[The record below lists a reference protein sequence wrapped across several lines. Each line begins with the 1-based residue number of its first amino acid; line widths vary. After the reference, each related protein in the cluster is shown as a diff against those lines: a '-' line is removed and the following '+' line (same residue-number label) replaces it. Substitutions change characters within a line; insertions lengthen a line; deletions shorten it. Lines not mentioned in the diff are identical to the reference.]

1 MARFAVDQCARR
13 LALAALFLTAIS
25 VCARAQA
32 PGALNGIIL
41 DPSGRVIAG
50 ATVVLRQPRPAVRL
64 TEHTDSRGLFS
75 FPRLSAGLYT
85 MDVAFSGFT
94 SFKKSVRITAGHQ
107 SQERIVLSIAA
118 TRSEVTVTAAAQ
130 TAAVEPDA
138 NANAVTLN
146 SSVITTLP
154 VLNND
159 YLAELLR
166 FLAPEDIATSGPSL
180 RVNGVGAENASVAPS
195 AIASIK
201 IGKDPYDAEYARPGK
216 GRIAV
221 TTKTG
226 SRHYHGS
233 ADFLFRD
240 SDLNARN
247 PFASARAP
255 ERRGQFDGTLG
266 GPVGSG
272 TATTFLVSAD
282 LDYDDLQAAVFARGL
297 EGTIKGNVPTPS
309 RNGVFSGLIEHHFS
323 DMDTAT
329 IFFSHTSDLAENSGV
344 GGLVLPSA
352 GTDVRV
358 GQDRIVFGQ
367 QIVLSSSLVNQFHL
381 LADYDTGSTVSLQ
394 PEPKIVVQGAFTG
407 GGAQADESR
416 NEEHVD
422 LNELL
427 LYSRGKHLL
436 KFGFDVPHWGRVGI
450 FDRQNTAGTFTFANL
465 SAFASSAPLSYAAQF
480 GDGDFNYMEEVL
492 GAFVQD
498 DYHVRPNL
506 VLSAGLRYDW
516 QDIFSNSSDFAPR
529 FSFAYS
535 PGKGGTVVRGGVGVF
550 YDRTGDGPETYLLAF
565 GRQRLRQVLAIDPT
579 YPAPLG
585 PGSDLADLPYNL
597 VQLSP
602 AFQTP
607 AILQYSFAVEHPL
620 ARDTTLVVTYI
631 GSHSYHLFRSL
642 DLNQPLPPLY
652 AAQPNPAI
660 STLQEIESDGHG
672 ASDTI
677 EVSLRRK
684 VTKYFTGLADY
695 RLGWAWDDT
704 GGIFYF
710 PPNSYDLAG
719 EWGPSDTDERQRFDL
734 LGTFRSGKLVNLG
747 VALNFHSGLPYT
759 MTTGLD
765 AYNDGRADA
774 RPLGVPRNS
783 LRGPGYADV
792 DLRWSHGFVLGRGQ
806 KKSGRTAT
814 IAVDAFNAFNRV
826 NYTAFVGDLASP
838 FFGNAVSAFPARQL
852 QVSLAFTF

>member
-1 MARFAVDQCARR
+1 MARFAVDRCAHR
-13 LALAALFLTAIS
+13 LALATLLLATIS

-32 PGALNGIIL
+32 SGALNGLVL
-41 DPSGRVIAG
+41 DPSGRVIVG
-50 ATVVLRQPRPAVRL
+50 ATIVLRQPRSAVRL
-64 TEHTDSRGLFS
+64 TEHTDSRGHFS

-85 MDVAFSGFT
+85 MNVALSGFT
-94 SFKKSVRITAGHQ
+94 SFAKSVRITAGHQ
-107 SQERIVLSIAA
+107 SQQRVVLSIAA
-118 TRSEVTVTAAAQ
+118 TSSEVTVTAAAQ

-180 RVNGVGAENASVAPS
+180 RVNGVGAENVSVAPS

-201 IGKDPYDAEYARPGK
+201 IGKDPYDAEYDRPGK

-221 TTKTG
+221 TTKAG
-226 SRHYHGS
+226 NRHYHGS

-240 SDLNARN
+240 SALDARN

-255 ERRGQFDGTLG
+255 ERRSQFDGTLG

-272 TATTFLVSAD
+272 ASTTFLASAD
-282 LDYDDLQAAVFARGL
+282 FDYDDLQAAIFARGL
-297 EGTIKGNVPTPS
+297 EGAIQENVPTPS
-309 RNGVFSGLIEHHFS
+309 RDGVFSGLIEHRFS
-323 DMDTAT
+323 DTDSAT
-329 IFFSHTSDLAENSGV
+329 FFFSHTSDLAENSGL

-358 GQDRIVFGQ
+358 GQDRIILGQ
-367 QIVLSSSLVNQFHL
+367 QIVLSPSLVSQFHL

-394 PEPKIVVQGAFTG
+394 PGPKIIVQGAFTG
-407 GGAQADESR
+407 GGAQADVSR

-427 LYSRGKHLL
+427 LYSHGKHLL
-436 KFGFDVPHWGRVGI
+436 KFGVDVPHWGRVGI
-450 FDRQNTAGTFTFANL
+450 FDRQNTAGTYTFSNL
-465 SAFASSAPLSYAAQF
+465 DAFASSAPLSYVAQF
-480 GDGDFNYMEEVL
+480 GDGDFNYMEEVF
-492 GAFVQD
+492 GAFVED
-498 DYHVRPNL
+498 DYHVRHNL

-516 QDIFSNSSDFAPR
+516 QDIFSNADNFAPR

-535 PGKGGTVVRGGVGVF
+535 PGKGGTVVRGGAGVF
-550 YDRTGDGPETYLLAF
+550 YDRTGDAPETYLLAF
-565 GRQRLRQVLAIDPT
+565 GGDRLRQVLAIDPT
-579 YPAPLG
+579 YPLPLG
-585 PGSDLADLPYNL
+585 NQADLPYNV
-597 VQLSP
+597 VQLSQ

-607 AILQYSFAVEHPL
+607 TILQYSLAVEHPL
-620 ARDTTLVVTYI
+620 ARDTTLAVTYI

-652 AAQPNPAI
+652 AARPNPAI
-660 STLQEIESDGHG
+660 STLQEIESDCHG
-672 ASDTI
+672 ASDTV

-684 VTKYFTGLADY
+684 VTKYFSGLADY
-695 RLGWAWDDT
+695 RLGWAWDNT

-710 PPNSYDLAG
+710 APNTYDLAG

-774 RPLGVPRNS
+774 RPPGVPRNS

-792 DLRWSHGFVLGRGQ
+792 DLRWSHAFTLERR
-806 KKSGRTAT
+806 KKNSGRTAT
-814 IAVDAFNAFNRV
+814 LAVDAFNVFNRV

-838 FFGNAVSAFPARQL
+838 FFGDAVSAFPARQM
-852 QVSLAFTF
+852 QMSLAFNF